1 MQKRLPA
8 ILFALVI
15 VFLSCAPSTRVA
27 NAQEKIKYTFPF
39 GISLAECKVIS
50 LEPAWSIGF
59 RRDLN
64 NVCDIDDID
73 KKIHLYGNLY
83 CEGKEIQEITP
94 EIESKDNLLPA
105 LACSGNGNQFCP
117 EAFVVYVYSPPCYQY
132 TIGGR
137 TYYIPRG

>member
-1 MQKRLPA
+1 MLKRLPA

-15 VFLSCAPSTRVA
+15 VFPSWAPFTWDA
-27 NAQEKIKYTFPF
+27 NAQERIKYTFPL
-39 GISLAECKVIS
+39 GTSLAECKVIS
-50 LEPAWSIGF
+50 LEPTLSIGF

-64 NVCDIDDID
+64 NICDIINDG
-73 KKIHLYGNLY
+73 KIRLYDNLY